1 MSAEE
6 AEATVRHMF
15 EIANEKDPDAYVEVL
30 HEDFVNHSA
39 PPGIPTDREGYRQ
52 IYGMYV
58 NAFPD
63 FVITVEDMVAEGDRV
78 MIRWRAR
85 GTHQGV
91 LMGVPPTG
99 KTVEMEGI
107 TFNRVADGKVVEQ
120 RENADM
126 MGILQQIGAVPEPE
140 AAG

>member
-1 MSAEE
+1 MSVSE
-6 AEATVRHMF
+6 AKATVRHMF
-15 EIANEKDPDAYVEVL
+15 QIANEKDPDAYVEVL

-39 PPGIPTDREGYRQ
+39 PPDIPDDREGYRQ

-63 FVITVEDMVAEGDRV
+63 FEITVEDVVAEGDRV
-78 MIRWRAR
+78 MTRWTAR
-85 GTHQGV
+85 GTHKGQ
-91 LMGVPPTG
+91 LMDIPPTG
-99 KTVEMEGI
+99 KSVEMEGI

-126 MGILQQIGAVPEPE
+126 MSLLQQIGAVPEPE
-140 AAG
+140 SS